1 MAHRRNEFDVT
12 DRVNTTDT
20 REVYAA
26 VCRIY
31 EHLYQRDTDPLL
43 LQAFRDFE
51 RLYRG
56 EHPHYHGCDT
66 DYHDIQH
73 VLDVTLAMARLM
85 DGYVRATSRVNIDER
100 LFCFGVITAL
110 FHDFGYLRHRHDTR
124 HRHGAEYTRTHVSRG
139 AHFLREYLPT
149 LGMADLAD
157 PAAGVVHFTG
167 YEIPIRDIRVDERFR
182 PIGNLLG
189 SADMIAQM
197 ADRCYL
203 EKCRDRLYPEFVY
216 GGIAR
221 PRAADGTEQVVFGS
235 AAELIYKTPAFY
247 EGANRRLAVDLQGY
261 YAYVVKHFGGQNLYV
276 DELEKNINHA
286 RTLTVEQDVSQLRR
300 QPPVT
305 LKVSERVIRDE

>member
-12 DRVNTTDT
+12 DRVNTTNA
-20 REVYAA
+20 REVCAE

-31 EHLYQRDTDPLL
+31 QHLYQRDADPVL
-43 LQAFRDFE
+43 LQAFQEFE

-56 EHPHYHGCDT
+56 EHPDYHACDT

-73 VLDVTLAMARLM
+73 VLDVALAMARLM
-85 DGYVRATSRVNIDER
+85 DGYARATNKANVGARR
-100 LFCFGVITAL
+100 FCFGVITAL
-110 FHDFGYLRHRHDTR
+110 FHDFGYVRHRKDTR

-139 AHFLREYLPT
+139 ARFLREYLPG

-157 PAAGVVHFTG
+157 AAASVVHFTG
-167 YEIPIRDIRVDERFR
+167 YEIPVYRIRVADDFR
-182 PIGNLLG
+182 HIGNLLG

-203 EKCRDRLYPEFVY
+203 EKCRDRLYPEFLY

-221 PRAADGTEQVVFGS
+221 QRTADGREHVLFGS
-235 AAELIYKTPAFY
+235 PAELIYKTPDFY
-247 EGANRRLAVDLQGY
+247 KSASKRLSVDFQGCCD
-261 YAYVVKHFGGQNLYV
+261 YVEKHFGGQNLYI
-276 DELEKNINHA
+276 DEIEKNVSHA
-286 RTLTVEQDVSQLRR
+286 RAIAAEQDISLLRR

-305 LKVSERVIRDE
+305 IKVK